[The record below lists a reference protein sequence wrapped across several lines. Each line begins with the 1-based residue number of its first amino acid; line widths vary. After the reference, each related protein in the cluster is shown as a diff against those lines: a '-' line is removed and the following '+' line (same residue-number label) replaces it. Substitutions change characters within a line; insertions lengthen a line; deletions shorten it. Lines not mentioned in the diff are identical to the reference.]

1 MIIDISKKDKPKKVK
16 GCLIAFL
23 IAILIYVALKYIIAI
38 LIMRSMIRVYTSFGD
53 EEMEIINHRLGITI
67 KGNTTPV
74 KLKEVR
80 GRDPD
85 YELWLENID
94 DPEEF
99 MENCYDGTYSVV
111 ENKSDLIEFGAET
124 ISASYDYNSSLTAG
138 SSYIIYNCDRYFEYN
153 IAFYKDG
160 DSFKAKIFADDR

>member
-1 MIIDISKKDKPKKVK
+1 MKREKAGDGAVFGW
-16 GCLIAFL
+16 GCLIA
-23 IAILIYVALKYIIAI
+23 ILGFVVFVGIVIVLG
-38 LIMRSMIRVYTSFGD
+38 MRSMIRVYTSFGD
-53 EEMEIINHRLGITI
+53 KEMEIINQRLGITI
-67 KGNTTPV
+67 KGSTTPV
-74 KLKEVR
+74 KLKWIR

-111 ENKSDLIEFGAET
+111 ENKSDLIEFGEKE

-160 DSFKAKIFADDR
+160 ESFKAKVYADDR

>member
-1 MIIDISKKDKPKKVK
+1 MKREKAGDGAVFGW
-16 GCLIAFL
+16 GCLIFVVFVGIVIVL
-23 IAILIYVALKYIIAI
+23 G
-38 LIMRSMIRVYTSFGD
+38 MRSMIRVYTSFGD
-53 EEMEIINHRLGITI
+53 EEMEIINQRMGITI

-74 KLKEVR
+74 KLKWIR

-111 ENKSDLIEFGAET
+111 ENKSDLIEFGEKE
-124 ISASYDYNSSLTAG
+124 ISASYDYNGSLTAG
-138 SSYIIYNCDRYFEYN
+138 SSYIIYNCDRYSEYN
-153 IAFYKDG
+153 IVFYKDG
-160 DSFKAKIFADDR
+160 DSFKAKVYADDR

>member
-1 MIIDISKKDKPKKVK
+1 MKREKAGEGAVFGW
-16 GCLIAFL
+16 GCLIFVVFVGIVIVL
-23 IAILIYVALKYIIAI
+23 G
-38 LIMRSMIRVYTSFGD
+38 MRSMIRVYTSFGD
-53 EEMEIINHRLGITI
+53 EEMEIINKYLGITI

-74 KLKEVR
+74 KLKWIR

-111 ENKSDLIEFGAET
+111 ENVDSLRGFGNEGRE
-124 ISASYDYNSSLTAG
+124 YDYDNGLSYG
-138 SSYIIYNCDRYFEYN
+138 SAYIIYNCDRYFEYN

-160 DSFKAKIFADDR
+160 DSFKAKVYADDR

>member
-1 MIIDISKKDKPKKVK
+1 MKREKTGEGAVFGW
-16 GCLIAFL
+16 GCLIFVVL
-23 IAILIYVALKYIIAI
+23 VGIVIVLG
-38 LIMRSMIRVYTSFGD
+38 MRSMIRVYTSFGD
-53 EEMEIINHRLGITI
+53 EEMEIINQRLGITI

-74 KLKEVR
+74 KLKWIR

-111 ENKSDLIEFGAET
+111 ENKSDLIEFGEKE

-138 SSYIIYNCDRYFEYN
+138 SSYIIYNCDRYSEYN
-153 IAFYKDG
+153 IVFYKDG
-160 DSFKAKIFADDR
+160 DSFKAKLYADDR